1 MMELRLPTL
10 EQLRTV
16 YDADLLKAFPAAELK
31 PLRNMEELWE
41 VDRYRPWC
49 LFDGDEIVGECF
61 LWLGHPGWA
70 LLDYL
75 CVSPRQRNAGL
86 GAAILRKL
94 QEVEPDTVIF
104 GESEAP
110 EDADDPAM
118 AERRLGFYARNG
130 LRTAGYDTEMFG
142 VHYKT
147 LYLFREE
154 VDDAALMEEHRF
166 VYQSTFSPEKYTQ
179 FVRIPYDPGVPSGP
193 KVAWEQERNP
203 KRKKGMK

>member
-1 MMELRLPTL
+1 MELRIPSP

-16 YDADLLKAFPAAELK
+16 YDRDLKEAFPPEELKALRSIEQIWAEG
-31 PLRNMEELWE
+31 W
-41 VDRYRPWC
+41 YRPWC
-49 LFDGDEIVGECF
+49 LFDGDSIVGEAF

-75 CVSPRQRNAGL
+75 CVSAGSRNRGL
-86 GAAILRKL
+86 GSALLQKLR
-94 QEVEPDTVIF
+94 EAEADPVIF

-110 EDADDPAM
+110 EGAPDPEL

-147 LYLFREE
+147 LYLAAGE
-154 VDDAALMEEHRF
+154 VNEAELMREHRF
-166 VYQSTFSPEKYTQ
+166 VYENTFAADKFHKY
-179 FVRIPYDPGVPSGP
+179 VRIPYDPNTKPGEKVP
-193 KVAWEQERNP
+193 WQQ
-203 KRKKGMK
+203 

>member
-1 MMELRLPTL
+1 MELRIPSP

-16 YDADLLKAFPAAELK
+16 YDRDLKEAFPPEELKALRSIEQIWAEG
-31 PLRNMEELWE
+31 W
-41 VDRYRPWC
+41 YRPWC
-49 LFDGDEIVGECF
+49 LFDGDSIVGEAF

-75 CVSPRQRNAGL
+75 CVSAGSRNSGL
-86 GAAILRKL
+86 GSVLLQKLR
-94 QEVEPDTVIF
+94 EAEADTVIF

-110 EDADDPAM
+110 EGAPDPEL

-147 LYLFREE
+147 LYLAAGE
-154 VDDAALMEEHRF
+154 VNEAELMREHRF
-166 VYQSTFSPEKYTQ
+166 VYENTFAADIFHKY
-179 FVRIPYDPGVPSGP
+179 VRIPYDPNTKPGEKVP
-193 KVAWEQERNP
+193 WQQ
-203 KRKKGMK
+203 